1 MLKTGLTYGGIAG
14 TIVTAFMLSASFY
27 AKDNYAN
34 FDKMEV
40 FGYLT
45 FLVAFSAYYFGMQA
59 YKRNFPAEPFR
70 YWHAVQ
76 LGALMT
82 FITSAMYVLAW
93 VIYYKNID
101 PTFMEKYIAFEMD
114 QFAAQGATATD
125 IQAKADEMNQMKE
138 WYKNDL
144 LMIGMTFAEI
154 MPLGLVVSF
163 ILAFFGKRKNNYAA

>member
-1 MLKTGLTYGGIAG
+1 MLKTGLIYGGIAG

-40 FGYLT
+40 FGYIT

-59 YKRNFPAEPFR
+59 YKKNYPAEPFR

-76 LGALMT
+76 LGGLMT
-82 FITSAMYVLAW
+82 FVTSAMYVLAW

-101 PTFMEKYIAFEMD
+101 PGFMEKYIAFELEK
-114 QFAAQGATATD
+114 FSASGASPTE
-125 IQAKADEMNQMKE
+125 IEAKATEMSQMQQ
-138 WYKNDL
+138 WYKNDV
-144 LMIGMTFAEI
+144 LMILMTFAEI

-163 ILAFFGKRKNNYAA
+163 ILAIFGKRKNTYAA